1 MLNPTPSKI
10 ICSRQNGQSV
20 SRKVRSFLASCV
32 WSFYFHWWISIRQVQ
47 FRAPRKCGGPA
58 QPFPLYEMGCPIPCR
73 VFCDRVGLRNKL
85 NTHLLSLSSSRWRL
99 DFNDAFIATRPLSET
114 APSPVFWASYQ
125 TSLYRIAM
133 NVSKF

>member
-58 QPFPLYEMGCPIPCR
+58 QPLPLYEMRCPIPCR
-73 VFCDRVGLRNKL
+73 GFCDRAGPRNTL
-85 NTHLLSLSSSRWRL
+85 NTILPSSLIIPSPL
-99 DFNDAFIATRPLSET
+99 DFTH
-114 APSPVFWASYQ
+114 PVIPPPHHPQ
-125 TSLYRIAM
+125 TT
-133 NVSKF
+133 